1 MNLYFLVEGKRT
13 EKKVYPAWLSHLVP
27 SLRRVDSLDEID
39 VNTYFIF
46 SGEGYPSLIGVHFQ
60 NAVQDYRQSGKLDRL
75 VVCLDVD
82 DSTPNLRSE
91 EVFEVA
97 RSLEFPLEQ
106 LRVITQESCIESW
119 FLGNRKAVASNPQST
134 ELSAYVQ
141 FYDVRRDDPEAMGT
155 FHDFNSRSC
164 FHSRFFHLVAQEKR
178 FQYTKHRPGHVL
190 DSAFVDELIARRN
203 ATGHLPTFGT
213 FIDLCD
219 EILSEF
225 TS

>member
-27 SLRRVDSLDEID
+27 SLRRVAFLKEID
-39 VNTYFIF
+39 VNSYFIF
-46 SGEGYPSLIGVHFQ
+46 SGEGYPSLIGVHFR

-82 DSTPNLRSE
+82 QTTPNMRSK

-119 FLGNRKAVASNPQST
+119 FLGNRKAVASSPQSA

-141 FYDVRRDDPEAMGT
+141 FYNVRRDDPESMGT
-155 FHDFNSRSC
+155 FSRFKSRSD
-164 FHSRFFHLVAQEKR
+164 FHSKFFHLVAQEKG

-190 DSAFVDELIARRN
+190 DSAFLDELLARRN
-203 ATGHLPTFGT
+203 ATGHLPTFGS

-219 EILSEF
+219 EIRSEF
-225 TS
+225 TA